1 MTLDKILT
9 IIPNHTTIKVVK
21 NGQGFVR
28 KLTRYIMGKEGRP
41 GHYIN
46 CGMVG
51 TTDEDFFRDR
61 GVKLTDNIKSVEFDE
76 LITITIGKD

>member
-1 MTLDKILT
+1 MTLDKMLT

-21 NGQGFVR
+21 NEQGFVR

-51 TTDEDFFRDR
+51 TIDEEFFRDR
-61 GVKLTDNIKSVEFDE
+61 GIKLTDIVEHAEFGD
-76 LITITIGKD
+76 LITIYIRKE